1 MLIRGAQLE
10 DGRICDVR
18 ITDGK
23 IAAIGDLAQ
32 EAGDECLDAKGG
44 LLLPG
49 LHDHHMHLI
58 ALAAAIESVRCGPP
72 EVHTPDDLRAALN
85 RPGQGWLRG
94 VGYHESVAGMLDAAM
109 LDRLSPPRP
118 VRLQHRSGR
127 MWFFNS
133 VGLDIVAK
141 APGAAERLER
151 DNNGRFTGR
160 LFDADLWLRTALR
173 GSPPSLDA
181 VGARLAHYGVTG
193 VTDMSPANDAA
204 LAAHFTAEQA
214 EDRFPQN
221 LLLAGKLSLR
231 ANDMGSSMRLG
242 PAKLHLHEAD
252 LPDLDVAV
260 DLIRTAHSRGRRVAV
275 HCVTDVELLFTLAAF
290 DETGALQ
297 GDRIEHASI
306 VRPDEI
312 ARMAAMG
319 LWVAVQP
326 NFIAERGDQY
336 LTDVERDHTPH
347 LYRLQSFLDAGL
359 TLAAGSDAPF
369 GDPDPWAAMSAA
381 VQRRTPSGVKMGE
394 EEALSPEKALDL
406 FLRDPLDFTVRRK
419 VEPGAPADLC
429 LLDCNWAKA
438 RADLSARHVR
448 SVFVAGRPVFDRIDQ
463 APF

>member
-10 DGRICDVR
+10 DGRVTDVR
-18 ITDGK
+18 VADGR
-23 IAAIGDLAQ
+23 IAAIGDLA
-32 EAGDECLDAKGG
+32 AAPDETSIDAKGG

-49 LHDHHMHLI
+49 LHDHHTHLI
-58 ALAAAIESVRCGPP
+58 ALAAAMDSVRCGPP
-72 EVHTPDDLRAALN
+72 EVGNAEELRTALS
-85 RPGQGWLRG
+85 RPGDGWLRG
-94 VGYHESVAGMLDAAM
+94 VGYHESIAGMLDATM
-109 LDRLSPPRP
+109 LDRLAPHRP
-118 VRLQHRSGR
+118 VRIQHRSGR

-133 VGLDIVAK
+133 AGLDIVAK
-141 APGAAERLER
+141 APGVAERLER
-151 DNNGRFTGR
+151 ENGYFTGR
-160 LFDADLWLRTALR
+160 LFDSDAWLRTALR
-173 GSPPSLDA
+173 GSPPSLAA
-181 VGARLAHYGVTG
+181 VGERLARFGITG
-193 VTDMSPANDAA
+193 VTDLSPGNDAA
-204 LAAHFTAEQA
+204 LAAHFAAEQA
-214 EDRFPQN
+214 AHRLPQN
-221 LLLAGKLSLR
+221 LLLAGKRDLR
-231 ANDMGSSMRLG
+231 ANDMGPRMRLG

-252 LPDLDVAV
+252 LPELQVAV
-260 DLIRTAHSRGRRVAV
+260 DFIRAAHERGRRVAV
-275 HCVTDVELLFTLAAF
+275 HCVTEVELLFTLAAF
-290 DETGALQ
+290 DEAGALP

-336 LTDVERDHTPH
+336 LTDVEPDHTPH

-394 EEALSPEKALDL
+394 EEALSPEQALDL
-406 FLRDPLDFTVRRK
+406 FLRDPLDFTQRRR
-419 VEPGAPADLC
+419 VGAGAPADLC
-429 LLDCNWAKA
+429 LLDCNWSEA
-438 RADLSARHVR
+438 RADLSAARVR

>member
-10 DGRICDVR
+10 DGRVTDVR
-18 ITDGK
+18 VADGR
-23 IAAIGDLAQ
+23 IAAIGDLAP
-32 EAGDECLDAKGG
+32 EAGDEFLDAKGG

-49 LHDHHMHLI
+49 LHDHHAHLV
-58 ALAAAIESVRCGPP
+58 ALAAAMDSVRCGPP
-72 EVHTPDDLRAALN
+72 EVHTPHDLRAALN
-85 RPGQGWLRG
+85 RPGEGWLRG

-118 VRLQHRSGR
+118 VRIQHRSGR

-133 VGLDIVAK
+133 AGLDIVAK

-151 DNNGRFTGR
+151 ENGCFTGR
-160 LFDADLWLRTALR
+160 LFDSDAWLRTALR

-181 VGARLAHYGVTG
+181 VGERLARFGITG

-204 LAAHFTAEQA
+204 LAAHFAAEQA
-214 EDRFPQN
+214 AHKLPQN
-221 LLLAGKLSLR
+221 LLLAGKRDLR
-231 ANDMGSSMRLG
+231 ANDMGPRMRLG

-252 LPDLDVAV
+252 LPDLDVAA
-260 DLIRTAHSRGRRVAV
+260 DFIRTAHARGRRVAV

-290 DETGALQ
+290 DDAGAVP

-306 VRPDEI
+306 ARPDEI
-312 ARMAAMG
+312 ARMKRLG
-319 LWVAVQP
+319 LWLAVQP

-336 LTDVERDHTPH
+336 LTDVDPENTPH
-347 LYRLQSFLDAGL
+347 LYRLKSFLDAGL

-369 GDPDPWAAMSAA
+369 GDPDPWAAMRAA
-381 VQRRTPSGVKMGE
+381 VQRRTPSGIAMGE
-394 EEALSPEKALDL
+394 AEALTPEQALDL
-406 FLRDPLDFTVRRK
+406 FLRDPLDFTQRRR
-419 VEPGAPADLC
+419 VGAGAPADLC
-429 LLDCNWAKA
+429 LLDCNWSEA
-438 RADLSARHVR
+438 RADLSAAHVR

>member
-1 MLIRGAQLE
+1 MMIRGAQLE

-18 ITDGK
+18 IANGR
-23 IAAIGDLAQ
+23 IAAIGALTAAP
-32 EAGDECLDAKGG
+32 EEEVLDAACG

-49 LHDHHMHLI
+49 LHDQHTHLI
-58 ALAAAIESVRCGPP
+58 ALAAAMNSVRCGPP
-72 EVHTPDDLRAALN
+72 QVHNPEVLRAALD

-118 VRLQHRSGR
+118 VRIQHRSGR

-133 VGLDIVAK
+133 AGLDIVAK

-151 DNNGRFTGR
+151 ENGRFTGR

-181 VGARLAHYGVTG
+181 VGARLARYGITG
-193 VTDMSPANDAA
+193 VTDLSPANDAA
-204 LAAHFTAEQA
+204 LAAHFAAEQA
-214 EDRFPQN
+214 TQRLPQN
-221 LLLAGKLSLR
+221 LALAGRQGLR
-231 ANDMGSSMRLG
+231 ANDMGPMMRLG

-252 LPDLDVAV
+252 LPDLDAAA
-260 DLIRTAHSRGRRVAV
+260 DFIRAAHARGRRVAV

-306 VRPDEI
+306 ARPDEI
-312 ARMAAMG
+312 ARMTAMG

-336 LTDVERDHTPH
+336 LTDVDPENTPH
-347 LYRLQSFLDAGL
+347 LYRLKSLRDAGL
-359 TLAAGSDAPF
+359 MLAAGSDAPF
-369 GDPDPWAAMSAA
+369 GDPDPWAAMQAA
-381 VQRRTPSGVKMGE
+381 VRRHTPSGIAMGLA
-394 EEALSPEKALDL
+394 EALTPEQALDL
-406 FLRDPLDFTVRRK
+406 FLRDPMDFTQRRR
-419 VEPGAPADLC
+419 VEAGAAADLC
-429 LLDCNWAKA
+429 LLDCNWNKA
-438 RADLSARHVR
+438 RADLSAAHVR
-448 SVFVAGRPVFDRIDQ
+448 SVFVAGRAIFDRIDQ